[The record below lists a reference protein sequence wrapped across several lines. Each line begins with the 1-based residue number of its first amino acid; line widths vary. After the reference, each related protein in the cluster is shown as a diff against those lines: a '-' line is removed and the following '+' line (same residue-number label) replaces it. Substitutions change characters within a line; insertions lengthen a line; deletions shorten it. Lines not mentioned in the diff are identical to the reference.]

1 MNNLIK
7 ISTVEN
13 KTKEPIIVN
22 VNQRSENSKQLG
34 KSCVLGEG
42 KGSGSWL
49 LGYEWVNCV
58 GNMSK
63 PDWSRQGQAK
73 EFGIWFID
81 FGLRMTQGYQLDH
94 SLSQR
99 IF

>member
-49 LGYEWVNCV
+49 KKRLMGILAVTGY
-58 GNMSK
+58 GS
-63 PDWSRQGQAK
+63 
-73 EFGIWFID
+73 I
-81 FGLRMTQGYQLDH
+81 
-94 SLSQR
+94 
-99 IF
+99 